1 MPKKFTDAQLDE
13 LLAKGYLIVPDY
25 YSGDQLAEM
34 QAAQR
39 RVLPTWEEVKEDPP
53 PGRATLTE
61 FPPAE
66 MALLRAIVDHDAWE
80 FARKFLKTE
89 QIHYRA
95 GCMIARYPG
104 FKGPGVDSDPSNLH
118 IDNGNNSLLPQ
129 SESAREFGQIG
140 FWVHLEDVD
149 ADQAPLRLLAKE
161 HGRDTSK
168 YEPLVCKGGTV
179 CIFNNYTLHSASDYL
194 REDGQ
199 RFTWGFGLGRADHYW
214 EGFRHYTDK
223 GRNPTFS
230 KFIGT
235 LTAAEREVFR
245 FPPAGHPYYTPQTLQ
260 ALEEQYPGWN
270 ARGEY

>member
-25 YSGDQLAEM
+25 YSGEQLAEM

-39 RVLPTWEEVKEDPP
+39 RVLQTWEEVKGDPP
-53 PGRATLTE
+53 PGRAILTE
-61 FPPAE
+61 FPPPE
-66 MALLRAIVDHDAWE
+66 MALLRAIVDHHAWE

-89 QIHYRA
+89 HIHYRA

-168 YEPLVCKGGTV
+168 YEPLSVKAALSVSSTTIH
-179 CIFNNYTLHSASDYL
+179 CIPQAIIYGKMDNAS
-194 REDGQ
+194 
-199 RFTWGFGLGRADHYW
+199 
-214 EGFRHYTDK
+214 
-223 GRNPTFS
+223 
-230 KFIGT
+230 
-235 LTAAEREVFR
+235 
-245 FPPAGHPYYTPQTLQ
+245 
-260 ALEEQYPGWN
+260 
-270 ARGEY
+270 RGDSV